1 MKKILLFILFTVA
14 VAAAAATSWVAHLQ
28 PGVDA
33 QQWARDNEV
42 RLVRALEFLPDF
54 YEVSPLGTQ
63 RRTLRVLRNAPGT
76 VWVEEQVRRPR
87 MLPRTTKLSGSA
99 ELPRTADRPPL
110 VPDPLYQ
117 NQWHLHDHPWSV
129 DTAGVAETGA
139 NITIAIVDD
148 GLEHTHPDLKPNYD
162 AAHSWDYNDA
172 DSDPMPESSD
182 QAHGTAAAGVAAA
195 AAMNGHCGRGAAPKA
210 RLLGVRTIAA
220 GVTDMVE
227 AQALSHHAM
236 GVTDIYSCSW
246 GPADDGKSMVEPGYV
261 VRQTLALYAGQLR
274 GRLGKGSI
282 YVWAAGNGRADG
294 DSCAFDGY
302 ASSPFVNAIGA
313 LDYNGEQSWYSE
325 SCAAL
330 MAVTPS
336 NGARGHGITTVDRV
350 GGAGY
355 DPGECTNSF
364 GGTSSA
370 TPLAAGLIALALQ
383 VRPELTWRDVK
394 HVIARSATPLH
405 LDQPEAEW
413 TRVNARGYRHSPH
426 YGFGLLRAPQLVA
439 AAKNHTLVPPTF
451 RVVQS
456 AYKPIHHPAGYIP
469 YTLTHM
475 VSQAETQNITF
486 IEHVML
492 RIGLAHEVRGHLRI
506 TLQSPE
512 GTVSE
517 MAPPRPQDDNYDYP
531 DDGWRFTSVRH
542 WGESQVAGAWI
553 IRVDDQ
559 HPETTGQYH
568 WNAYQLDIMGY

>member
-1 MKKILLFILFTVA
+1 MKNIYFFISVFFFCARAGT
-14 VAAAAATSWVAHLQ
+14 WVAHLE

-33 QQWARDNEV
+33 HQWSIDNGV
-42 RLVRALEFLPDF
+42 HLVKALQFLPDF
-54 YEVSPLGTQ
+54 YEVTTTASSGKSRSVRQ
-63 RRTLRVLRNAPGT
+63 LRSAPGT

-87 MLPRTTKLSGSA
+87 MQPRK
-99 ELPRTADRPPL
+99 ADRPPL
-110 VPDPLYQ
+110 IPDPLYQ
-117 NQWHLHDHPWSV
+117 EQWHLHDHPWSV
-129 DTAGVAETGA
+129 DVAGTPETGA

-172 DSDPMPESSD
+172 DANPMPE
-182 QAHGTAAAGVAAA
+182 APEHGHGTAAAGVAAA
-195 AAMNGHCGRGAAPKA
+195 ASMNGHCGRGAAPKA
-210 RLLGVRTIAA
+210 RLIGVRTIAA

-246 GPADDGKSMVEPGYV
+246 GPSDDGRSMVEPGYV
-261 VRQTLALYAGQLR
+261 TRQTLALYAGQLR

-282 YVWAAGNGRADG
+282 YVWAAGNGRDEG

-313 LDYNGEQSWYSE
+313 LDYNGDQSWYSE

-336 NGARGHGITTVDRV
+336 NGAHGHGITTVDRV
-350 GGAGY
+350 GTAGY
-355 DPGECTNSF
+355 DAGECTSSF

-370 TPLAAGLIALALQ
+370 TPLTAGLIALALQ
-383 VRPELTWRDVK
+383 ARPDLTWRDVK
-394 HVIARSATPLH
+394 HIIAKSAVPIH
-405 LDQPEAEW
+405 LETESANW
-413 TRVNARGYRHSPH
+413 TRVNGRGYRHSPN
-426 YGFGLLRAPQLVA
+426 YGFGLLKAPQLVA
-439 AAKNHTLVPPTF
+439 AARNHTLVPPMF
-451 RVVQS
+451 RVLQS
-456 AYKPIHHPAGYIP
+456 PYNPIHHPRGYIP
-469 YTLTHM
+469 YTLTHI
-475 VSQAETQNITF
+475 VSETEARAANITF

-492 RIGLAHEVRGHLRI
+492 RVGLGHEVRGHLRI
-506 TLQSPE
+506 TVQSPE

-517 MAPPRPQDDNYDYP
+517 MASPRPQDDNYDYP

-542 WGESQVAGAWI
+542 WGERQVAGPWT
-553 IRVDDQ
+553 IRVDD
-559 HPETTGQYH
+559 EFADTRGKYH

>member
-1 MKKILLFILFTVA
+1 MRKNFFFIAVFFTFCC
-14 VAAAAATSWVAHLQ
+14 ATSWVAHLQ

-33 QQWARDNEV
+33 HQWALDNGV
-42 RLVRALEFLPDF
+42 HIVKPLGFLPDF
-54 YEVSPLGTQ
+54 YEVQPNGNPGPRQ
-63 RRTLRVLRNAPGT
+63 RGLQHLRGAPGT
-76 VWVEEQVRRPR
+76 VWVEEQVKRPR
-87 MLPRTTKLSGSA
+87 MMPRT
-99 ELPRTADRPPL
+99 PDRPPL

-117 NQWHLHDHPWSV
+117 DQWHLHDHPWSV
-129 DTAGVAETGA
+129 DVAGVTETGA

-162 AAHSWDYNDA
+162 PAHSWDYNDA
-172 DSDPMPESSD
+172 DANPMPEASD

-246 GPADDGKSMVEPGYV
+246 GPPDDGKAMVEPGYV

-282 YVWAAGNGRADG
+282 YVWAAGNGRDEG

-313 LDYNGEQSWYSE
+313 VDYNGDQSWYSE

-350 GGAGY
+350 GAAGY
-355 DPGECTNSF
+355 DAGECTNSF

-383 VRPELTWRDVK
+383 ARPELTWRDVK
-394 HVIARSATPLH
+394 HIIAKSATPLH
-405 LDQPEAEW
+405 LDQPEANW
-413 TRVNARGYRHSPH
+413 TRANGRGFRHSPH

-439 AAKNHTLVPPTF
+439 AAKNHTLVPPMF
-451 RVVQS
+451 KVLQS
-456 AYKPIHHPAGYIP
+456 PYKPIHHPGGYIP
-469 YTLTHM
+469 YTVTHI
-475 VSQAETQNITF
+475 VSEQDARTVNITF

-492 RIGLAHEVRGHLRI
+492 RIGLSHDVRGHLRI

-517 MAPPRPQDDNYDYP
+517 MAPPRHQDDNYDYP

-542 WGESQVAGAWI
+542 WGESRVAGPWI
-553 IRVDDQ
+553 VRVDDD
-559 HPETTGQYH
+559 HPDTKGRYH